1 MGRIFY
7 VMGKSASGKDTI
19 YKCLLER
26 MPQLKTVTLYT
37 TRPVRDGEKEGIE
50 YHFTTMEKLEEFR
63 RSNKLIEE
71 RTYQTV
77 HGPWSYFTVDDG
89 QIELNGDQTYL
100 MIGTLESYEKM
111 RQYYGEKNLIPLYIE
126 VDDGVRLERALMR
139 ERMQKEPKYREL
151 CRRFLADEE
160 DFKEENLERCG
171 IERRYCN
178 ERLEECLGEIMREIG
193 NCHNSLSCQ

>member
-37 TRPVRDGEKEGIE
+37 TRPIRDGEKEGLE
-50 YHFTTMEKLEEFR
+50 YHFTTTEKLNEFR
-63 RSNKLIEE
+63 RDNKLIEE

-89 QIELNGDQTYL
+89 QIDLAGNQSYL

-178 ERLEECLGEIMREIG
+178 ERLEACLGEIMDEMELLI
-193 NCHNSLSCQ
+193 S